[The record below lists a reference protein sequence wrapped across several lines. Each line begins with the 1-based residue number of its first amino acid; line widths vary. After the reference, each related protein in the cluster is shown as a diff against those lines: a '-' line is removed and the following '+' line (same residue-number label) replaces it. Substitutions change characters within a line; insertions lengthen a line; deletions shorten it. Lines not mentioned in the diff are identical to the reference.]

1 MKRLFACTLSLAMPA
16 FVQICVAQNSTAS
29 GSQQLDRAH
38 YLATKAARAETHT
51 CDNITGS
58 DSCHH
63 SYAEGCTTAT
73 RAGTYDAYLSYL
85 KNLTPKPDTA
95 ESRVVAVFTSLKDF
109 QDLDKKSIDLDLG
122 KQRQKDFAN
131 DLADIGQGNFYSVVG
146 YLYYAIPGGIETCNC
161 KLTDPDDRDYHIGIG
176 FDADTAAKIA
186 DGTITKTH
194 SGTGQRPTAI
204 EQSAII
210 VEMTPHYRAQ
220 YHPSWTLSGV
230 QQLVGKQVKVIG
242 QLLVDNEH
250 NEAAQNCAYPDA
262 AKSSCWR
269 GSAWEIHPVARFY
282 VCTSGGTCAA
292 DSNDGWAEIDTQD
305 QE

>member
-1 MKRLFACTLSLAMPA
+1 MKRPFSRSLTLILLACAHLCL
-16 FVQICVAQNSTAS
+16 AQNSTVS
-29 GSQQLDRAH
+29 GSQQVDRAH
-38 YLATKAARAETHT
+38 YLATKAPRAQTNT
-51 CDNITGS
+51 CDNITDS

-63 SYAEGCTTAT
+63 SYAEGCTNSS
-73 RAGTYDAYLSYL
+73 RSGTYDAYLSYL

-95 ESRVVAVFTSLKDF
+95 ESRVVAVFTSLQDF
-109 QDLDKKSIDLDLG
+109 QNLDKKSIDLDIG
-122 KQRQKDFAN
+122 RQRQKDFAG
-131 DLADIGQGNFYSVVG
+131 DLADIGQGNFYAVIG

-176 FDADTAAKIA
+176 FDAATAGKIA

-210 VEMTPHYRAQ
+210 VEMTPHYRAK
-220 YHPSWTLSGV
+220 YHSSWTLSGV
-230 QQLVGKQVKVIG
+230 QQLVGRQVKVIG

-250 NEAAQNCAYPDA
+250 NEAAQNCAFPDA
-262 AKSSCWR
+262 VKSTCWR
-269 GSAWEIHPVARFY
+269 ASAWEIHPVAKFY
-282 VCTSGGTCAA
+282 VCTSGASCAA
-292 DSNDGWAEIDTQD
+292 DATDGWTEIDSLD